1 MQFLSQTVSRVALAG
16 VLFTG
21 FATSIQAQSSTDFPP
36 HAKILEGYEK
46 VVTKAN
52 IKPMYTLYKRAKDNQ
67 MYAEL
72 PRTFSTKKYFMAM
85 TVASGDSYAGLQS
98 GERYVYWRRYN
109 KRLALIEPNVSI
121 RANGDK
127 EAASSVKRLFTDRL
141 LLDVPIVT
149 LGPGGGPVIDIDAL
163 LVSNGSRFFGSAAVV
178 STAARLGVFSIK
190 TAKAFEK
197 NIELCF
203 EVPSSGGSLNG
214 APLPSGSFKEL
225 HYSISEIPDS
235 TGYKPRKADTRIG
248 YFTTT
253 YTDLAK
259 YNDDETAVRFINRWH
274 LEKADPKLK
283 ISPPKKPIVFYI
295 EHTTPVR
302 YRRWVKEGILSW
314 NKAFENIG
322 ISDAIEVYY
331 QDASSGAHMDKDPED
346 VNYNFV
352 RWLNNNVG
360 TAIGPSR
367 VHPLTGQILDAD
379 IILTDGWIRHYQNQ
393 FGEMLPKIAMEGMG
407 PETLAWLA
415 RHPEWDPRVRLASP
429 ANRLTILA
437 EIQRKARLPFAGHP
451 AGSVDPTMIGD
462 DPYDGLIGRSSQVN
476 GYCVAADGLSFDMA
490 MMRMHL
496 AMGMPAADAYAASVI
511 PAHPLAGTWTGSVNG
526 LSAAGFP
533 VDSMPIAMEFE
544 AAPDDSVV
552 GTAEVAGDVDD
563 LQALTFDKE
572 TGAFSAQ
579 IVKEE
584 GKVTVTLKAILKDGN
599 LAGEWQANMGD
610 RTAKGQ
616 WTAAQTSKPKTT
628 VATASASS
636 NSSEEAKPEDEED
649 DADKKDEEKDEDKKD
664 EKEDDEKEDDKKP
677 TEQMLDGI
685 PESFVGPLIAHLV
698 AHEVGHTMGLRHN
711 FKGSSLYTMEE
722 INSEEFKNSDKQM
735 SGSVMDYVGVNVA
748 FGEGQKQG
756 DWCMTGVGPYDM
768 WAIEYGYT
776 FGDTKKVLAR
786 VAEPELAY
794 GTDEDTSGPD
804 PFARRYDFSKDPLDY
819 ASTQVKLAN
828 YHRGRLLSDFIKDG
842 DSWDR
847 IRYGYELTLSMQVRG
862 VSMMSNWL
870 GGAFVYRDK
879 KGDPNG
885 RKPIEVVSADQQ
897 RAALQF
903 VIDTTFNDEAFGL
916 TPELTAAMGLD
927 KWSDDFSSFMADS
940 TWPIHDRIMGIQ
952 TSALTQVMNP
962 TTLKRIHDNEIRVA
976 VDQDAVTLPELLATV
991 SDSIWSEIDQKA
1003 KGKYTAR
1010 KPMISSLR
1018 RNLQREHVERL
1029 IDLTLPGSGSG
1040 AASRAISQLAS
1051 QKLREVSA
1059 KIETVK
1065 KTSAGKLDAYTI
1077 AHLNQAHSRIQK
1089 ALDADYILNPSSGGG
1104 GGGFSFLFGAEVP
1117 KAPVQP

>member
-1 MQFLSQTVSRVALAG
+1 MAVAG
-16 VLFTG
+16 VLFAG
-21 FATSIQAQSSTDFPP
+21 FATSIHAQSSSDFPP
-36 HAKILEGYEK
+36 HAKVLEGYEK

-52 IKPMYTLYKRAKDNQ
+52 VKPMYTLYKRAKDNQ

-72 PRTFSTKKYFMAM
+72 PRTFATKKYFMAM

-98 GERYVYWRRYN
+98 GEVYVYWRRYN

-141 LLDVPIVT
+141 LLDVPIVC
-149 LGPGGGPVIDIDAL
+149 LGPGGGPVIDLDAL
-163 LVSNGSRFFGSAAVV
+163 LVSNGSRFFGSAAFV
-178 STAARLGVFSIK
+178 SSAARLGVFSVK

-197 NIELCF
+197 NIEVSF
-203 EVPSSGGSLNG
+203 EVPSTGGSLNG
-214 APLPSGSFKEL
+214 RALPSGSFKEL

-235 TGYKPRKADTRIG
+235 NGYKPRKADTRVG

-259 YNDDETAVRFINRWH
+259 YNDDETAVRFINRWR

-283 ISPPKKPIVFYI
+283 ISPPKEPIVFYI

-302 YRRWVKEGILSW
+302 YRRWVKEGILAW
-314 NKAFENIG
+314 NKAFENVG

-331 QDASSGAHMDKDPED
+331 QDATSGAHMDKDPED

-415 RHPEWDPRVRLASP
+415 QHPEWDPRVRLAAP
-429 ANRLTILA
+429 ANRMKVLA
-437 EIQRKARLPFAGHP
+437 EIQRQARMPLSGHAAGT
-451 AGSVDPTMIGD
+451 VDPTMIGD
-462 DPYDGLIGRSSQVN
+462 DQYDGLLGRTSQVN
-476 GYCVAADGLSFDMA
+476 GYCIAADGLSFDMA
-490 MMRMHL
+490 MVKMHL
-496 AMGMPAADAYAASVI
+496 AMGKPPAEAYAASIV
-511 PAHPLAGTWTGSVNG
+511 PSHPLAGSWTGSVNG

-533 VDSMPIAMEFE
+533 VDSMPIAIKFE
-544 AAPDDSVV
+544 AGPDDSVT
-552 GTAEVAGDVDD
+552 GTAEVAGDTDA
-563 LQALTFDKE
+563 LQNLSFDKE

-579 IVKEE
+579 ILKEE
-584 GKVTVTLKAILKDGN
+584 GKVTVTLKAIFKDGT
-599 LAGEWQANMGD
+599 LKGEWQANMGD

-616 WTAAQTSKPKTT
+616 WSAEQQSKPTTAKTE
-628 VATASASS
+628 AHASASS
-636 NSSEEAKPEDEED
+636 SDDGENGAKASDEEG
-649 DADKKDEEKDEDKKD
+649 DKKDDDSEKKDDEEGDDKKD
-664 EKEDDEKEDDKKP
+664 DSKKSE
-677 TEQMLDGI
+677 EQMLDGI

-698 AHEVGHTMGLRHN
+698 AHEVGHTLGLRHN
-711 FKGSSLYTMEE
+711 FKGSSLYTMKE

-735 SGSVMDYVGVNVA
+735 SGSVMDYVSVNVA
-748 FGEGQKQG
+748 FGDGQKQG
-756 DWCMTGVGPYDM
+756 DWCMTGIGPYDM

-776 FGDTKKVLAR
+776 SGDTKKVLSR

-819 ASTQVKLAN
+819 ASTQVRLAN
-828 YHRGRLLSDFIKDG
+828 YHRIRLLSDFIKDG

-847 IRYGYELTLSMQVRG
+847 IRYGYELTLSLQTRG

-885 RKPIEVVSADQQ
+885 RKPIEVVPADQQ

-903 VIDTTFNDEAFGL
+903 VIDTTFKDEAFGL
-916 TPELTAAMGLD
+916 TPELTQAMGLD
-927 KWSDDFSSFMADS
+927 KWSDDVSSFVTDS

-952 TSALTQVMNP
+952 SSALTQVMNP
-962 TTLKRIHDNEIRVA
+962 TTLKRIYDNEVRVA
-976 VDQDAVTLPELLATV
+976 SDKDALTLPELLGTV
-991 SDSIWSEIDQKA
+991 SDAIWSELDQKA
-1003 KGKYTAR
+1003 KGKFTAR

-1051 QKLREVSA
+1051 QKLREVAA
-1059 KIETVK
+1059 KIE
-1065 KTSAGKLDAYTI
+1065 SAQKASADKLDAYTI
-1077 AHLNQAHSRIQK
+1077 AHLTQAHARIEK

-1104 GGGFSFLFGAEVP
+1104 GGGFSFLFGAETP
-1117 KAPVQP
+1117 KASSRP